1 MCACAFVCIK
11 LVSIRLVSMQRFRRE
26 SSAGTHTRSESL
38 LKGLYASI
46 RLILASSGAP
56 SNHAAVPR
64 ACIFTCATLD
74 ITDAARCT
82 YLAYTHGRC
91 TDNFTEYT
99 VETRVTFED
108 RFALRPFTCAR
119 RIPRAVARV
128 PTRKL
133 LFSPILP
140 SFPPPLPFLPGLNV
154 GIICA
159 RSRIRVSI
167 IILDSSATAG
177 SVAETRTRVARF
189 VSNDFHEQS
198 RDRLKTFSQWET

>member
-1 MCACAFVCIK
+1 
-11 LVSIRLVSMQRFRRE
+11 MQRFRRE

-133 LFSPILP
+133 LFSPILLPP
-140 SFPPPLPFLPGLNV
+140 SPPPLSSSPSLPTGLERRDNLYS
-154 GIICA
+154 IAYPCIDNN
-159 RSRIRVSI
+159 SR
-167 IILDSSATAG
+167 L
-177 SVAETRTRVARF
+177 E
-189 VSNDFHEQS
+189 
-198 RDRLKTFSQWET
+198 RDCRQRG

>member
-133 LFSPILP
+133 LFSPILL
-140 SFPPPLPFLPGLNV
+140 PPLLPTGLEHRDNLCS
-154 GIICA
+154 IAYPCIDNN
-159 RSRIRVSI
+159 SR
-167 IILDSSATAG
+167 L
-177 SVAETRTRVARF
+177 E
-189 VSNDFHEQS
+189 
-198 RDRLKTFSQWET
+198 RDCRQRG